1 MINVRSV
8 WPLATGELTGA
19 DLEEIYAYPAEL
31 DRPWVQV
38 NFVASADGAVE
49 VGTTSAALS
58 HAADRTVFLLGRDLA
73 DVVLVGAGTAR
84 AEDYRGVVAGAKR
97 LERRRRLGFT
107 TVPPIAVVTR
117 SADLDPASRL
127 FTETAVPPIVV
138 TTDTADTRALEA
150 AGAEVLRAGH
160 DDVDLP
166 RALDLL
172 AARGLRRIDCEGGP
186 GLFARLIAADLVDQ
200 LCLTVA
206 PLLVAGQAGR
216 IATGTP
222 ALPRR
227 LALASILVE
236 DGFTLLRYRR
246 RGAG

>member
-1 MINVRSV
+1 VRNV
-8 WPLATGELTGA
+8 WPGEPGELTQAG
-19 DLEEIYAYPAEL
+19 LEEMYAYPADL
-31 DRPWVQV
+31 TGPWVQV

-49 VGTTSAALS
+49 VDATSAGLS
-58 HAADRTVFLLGRDLA
+58 HAADRRVFLLGRDLA

-84 AEDYRGVVAGAKR
+84 AENYRGVVAGANR

-107 TVPPIAVVTR
+107 GVPPIAVVTR
-117 SADLDPASRL
+117 TAALDPASRL

-138 TTDTADTRALEA
+138 TTATAETGPLEA
-150 AGAEVLRAGH
+150 AGAEILRAGD

-166 RALDLL
+166 RALALL
-172 AARGLRRIDCEGGP
+172 SERGLRRIDCEGGP
-186 GLFARLIAADLVDQ
+186 RLFAQLIAADLVDQ

-206 PLLVAGQAGR
+206 PLLAGGRADR
-216 IATGTP
+216 IAVGP
-222 ALPRR
+222 APAVPRR

-246 RGAG
+246 GTG

>member
-1 MINVRSV
+1 MRSV
-8 WPLATGELTGA
+8 WPGSTGELTGVE
-19 DLEEIYAYPAEL
+19 LERIYAYPEDP

-49 VGTTSAALS
+49 IDTTSAGLS
-58 HAADRTVFLLGRDLA
+58 HAADRKVFLLGRDLA
-73 DVVLVGAGTAR
+73 DVILVGAGTVR

-97 LERRRRLGFT
+97 LERRRRLGFGG
-107 TVPPIAVVTR
+107 VPPIAVVTR
-117 SADLDPASRL
+117 TADLDPASRL

-150 AGAEVLRAGH
+150 AGAEIVRAGTG
-160 DDVDLP
+160 DVDLR

-172 AARGLRRIDCEGGP
+172 AARGLRRVDCEGGP
-186 GLFARLIAADLVDQ
+186 GLFARLVAADLVDQ

-206 PLLVAGQAGR
+206 PLLVAGTAGR
-216 IATGTP
+216 IAAGAAP
-222 ALPRR
+222 AVPRR

-246 RGAG
+246 DAG

>member
-1 MINVRSV
+1 MRSV
-8 WPLATGELTGA
+8 WPQATGELTGA

-49 VGTTSAALS
+49 VDTTSAALS
-58 HAADRTVFLLGRDLA
+58 HAADRAVFLLGRDLA

-84 AEDYRGVVAGAKR
+84 AENYRGVVAGAKR
-97 LERRRRLGFT
+97 LERRRRLGFAG
-107 TVPPIAVVTR
+107 VPPIAVVTR
-117 SADLDPASRL
+117 TADLDPASRL

-150 AGAEVLRAGH
+150 AGAEVLRAGR

-186 GLFARLIAADLVDQ
+186 GLFARLIEADLVDQ

-216 IATGTP
+216 IAAGR
-222 ALPRR
+222 AGRIAAVPRR

-246 RGAG
+246 AAG

>member
-19 DLEEIYAYPAEL
+19 DLEGIYAYPADL

-58 HAADRTVFLLGRDLA
+58 HAADRAVFLLGRDLA

-84 AEDYRGVVAGAKR
+84 AENYRGVVAGPKR
-97 LERRRRLGFT
+97 LERRRRLGFAG
-107 TVPPIAVVTR
+107 VPPIAVVTR
-117 SADLDPASRL
+117 TADLDPASRL

-150 AGAEVLRAGH
+150 AGAEVIRAGH
-160 DDVDLP
+160 DDVDLR

-172 AARGLRRIDCEGGP
+172 AARGLRRVDCEGGP
-186 GLFARLIAADLVDQ
+186 GLFGRLVEADLVDQ

-216 IATGTP
+216 IATGP
-222 ALPRR
+222 HAVPRR
-227 LALASILVE
+227 LELASILVE

-246 RGAG
+246 GAG

>member
-1 MINVRSV
+1 V
-8 WPLATGELTGA
+8 WPGSTGELTTA
-19 DLEEIYAYPAEL
+19 DLEEIYAYPENL

-49 VGTTSAALS
+49 IDTTSAGLS
-58 HAADRTVFLLGRDLA
+58 HAADRKVFLLGRDLA
-73 DVVLVGAGTAR
+73 DVILVGAGTAR
-84 AEDYRGVVAGAKR
+84 AENYRGVVAGPKR

-117 SADLDPASRL
+117 TADLDPASRL
-127 FTETAVPPIVV
+127 FTETAVAPIVV

-150 AGAEVLRAGH
+150 AGAEILRAGG

-166 RALDLL
+166 RALALL
-172 AARGLRRIDCEGGP
+172 AARGLRRVDCEGGP
-186 GLFARLIAADLVDQ
+186 GLFARLVAADLVDQ

-206 PLLVAGQAGR
+206 PLLVAGTAGR
-216 IATGTP
+216 IAAGAAP
-222 ALPRR
+222 DVPRR
-227 LALASILVE
+227 LALASVLVE

-246 RGAG
+246 DAG

>member
-1 MINVRSV
+1 MRSV
-8 WPLATGELTGA
+8 WPLATGELTGT
-19 DLEEIYAYPAEL
+19 DLEEIYAYPAAP

-49 VGTTSAALS
+49 IGTTSAGLS
-58 HAADRTVFLLGRDLA
+58 HAADREIFLLGRDLA

-84 AEDYRGVVAGAKR
+84 AENYRGVVPSRRR

-107 TVPPIAVVTR
+107 GVPPIAVVTR
-117 SADLDPASRL
+117 TADLDPASRL

-138 TTDTADTRALEA
+138 TTGTADTRALEA
-150 AGAEVLRAGH
+150 AGAEILRAGQ

-172 AARGLRRIDCEGGP
+172 AGKGLRRVACEGGP
-186 GLFARLIAADLVDQ
+186 QLFARMIAADLVDQ

-206 PLLVAGQAGR
+206 PLLVAGTASR
-216 IATGTP
+216 IATGM
-222 ALPRR
+222 ASVPRE

-236 DGFTLLRYRR
+236 DGFTFLRYRR
-246 RGAG
+246 DAG

>member
-1 MINVRSV
+1 MRSV

-19 DLEEIYAYPAEL
+19 DLEEIYAYPAHL

-49 VGTTSAALS
+49 VAATSAALS
-58 HAADRTVFLLGRDLA
+58 HAADRAVFLLGRDLA

-84 AEDYRGVVAGAKR
+84 AENYRGVVAGAKR
-97 LERRRRLGFT
+97 LERRRRLGFAG
-107 TVPPIAVVTR
+107 VPPIAVVTR
-117 SADLDPASRL
+117 TADLDPGSRL

-138 TTDTADTRALEA
+138 TTDIADTRTLEA
-150 AGAEVLRAGH
+150 AGAEILRAGH

-166 RALDLL
+166 RTLDLL

-186 GLFARLIAADLVDQ
+186 GLFAQLIAADLVDQ

-216 IATGTP
+216 IAAGFG
-222 ALPRR
+222 AVPRR

-246 RGAG
+246 GAG

>member
-1 MINVRSV
+1 MQSV
-8 WPLATGELTGA
+8 WPERTGELSGS
-19 DLEEIYAYPAEL
+19 DLEEIYAYPEGL
-31 DRPWVQV
+31 ERPWVQV

-49 VGTTSAALS
+49 IDTTSAGLS
-58 HAADRTVFLLGRDLA
+58 HEADRKVFLLGRDLA
-73 DVVLVGAGTAR
+73 DVILVGAGTAR
-84 AEDYRGVVAGAKR
+84 AENYRGVVAGAKR

-107 TVPPIAVVTR
+107 GVPPIAVVTR
-117 SADLDPASRL
+117 TANLDPASRL

-150 AGAEVLRAGH
+150 AGAEVLRAGA

-172 AARGLRRIDCEGGP
+172 AARGLRRVDCEGGP
-186 GLFARLIAADLVDQ
+186 GLFARLVAADLVDQ

-206 PLLVAGQAGR
+206 PLLVAGTAGR
-216 IATGTP
+216 IAAGATP
-222 ALPRR
+222 AVPRR

-246 RGAG
+246 GAG